1 MRDGIV
7 QQGCGKWRLPIVAC
21 VRSGGVD
28 CGEKTEVSIIVRSCG
43 EKQRHWLRCK
53 VEVRSSGV
61 DRDYVRSGGGV
72 LKKWK

>member
-7 QQGCGKWRLPIVAC
+7 QQGCGKLRSPIVAC
-21 VRSGGVD
+21 VRSRGVD
-28 CGEKTEVSIIVRSCG
+28 RGEKTEASIIVRSCG